1 MKEILFFLFIFLT
14 TISGSIAQTLSVQ
27 VCDPPIPLSITNS
40 DWSNG
45 DLIVSSTQPFGRP
58 SGVFRTSNSTIYVAV
73 PDTNLQA
80 SHCISIVRSTNNGVS
95 WAIYSGVTPAAE
107 LPKTKMVN
115 AGSDSIY
122 CFFQYGTSVYIWNIV
137 NNSFHQYAEYT
148 NIRDWDVVASS
159 THSLYFF
166 VDVNN
171 SNTIYRRGSADGGFT
186 WSTGTVTSTG
196 AIPRLAMSGTGDTLI
211 LNYYNALTAD
221 TGSSA
226 IVNFKYRESS
236 PGTIASLGF
245 TTPIAAGTFK
255 DQFLPVLFA
264 GKEWLFYTTGTTGS
278 IDLNCIQSNDN
289 GVTFGSPFTIG
300 SLPSRDEY
308 WFDATYFTMGTGG
321 VDLIYYS
328 DSLTGTPSNS
338 SDRLYYTYINLT
350 TPTTYGTP
358 VQISQHWPFWSSR
371 LFIPSIIEYYNS
383 AGDMGALWVGGPSPY
398 KLYWDGYNLTTRINN
413 NKTETP
419 DKYSLSQNY
428 PNPFNPVTKINFSIP
443 KNGFVTIKIYDI
455 LGKEVDVLVNK
466 EYSAG
471 VYSIDYDGSKLSS
484 GVYFYKLCSG
494 NFIETKK
501 MMLVK

>member
-1 MKEILFFLFIFLT
+1 
-14 TISGSIAQTLSVQ
+14 
-27 VCDPPIPLSITNS
+27 
-40 DWSNG
+40 
-45 DLIVSSTQPFGRP
+45 
-58 SGVFRTSNSTIYVAV
+58 
-73 PDTNLQA
+73 
-80 SHCISIVRSTNNGVS
+80 
-95 WAIYSGVTPAAE
+95 
-107 LPKTKMVN
+107 
-115 AGSDSIY
+115 
-122 CFFQYGTSVYIWNIV
+122 
-137 NNSFHQYAEYT
+137 
-148 NIRDWDVVASS
+148 
-159 THSLYFF
+159 
-166 VDVNN
+166 
-171 SNTIYRRGSADGGFT
+171 
-186 WSTGTVTSTG
+186 
-196 AIPRLAMSGTGDTLI
+196 
-211 LNYYNALTAD
+211 
-221 TGSSA
+221 
-226 IVNFKYRESS
+226 
-236 PGTIASLGF
+236 
-245 TTPIAAGTFK
+245 
-255 DQFLPVLFA
+255 
-264 GKEWLFYTTGTTGS
+264 
-278 IDLNCIQSNDN
+278 
-289 GVTFGSPFTIG
+289 
-300 SLPSRDEY
+300 
-308 WFDATYFTMGTGG
+308 MGTGG